1 MACGC
6 TRKFLRMKYHMIPLS
21 MGGEPRK
28 NHTGTQGFPLMDN
41 TGFPRCPNQS
51 TQMCIKVATLMLSK
65 INNSHNFH
73 VNHDPLPVYEHG

>member
-6 TRKFLRMKYHMIPLS
+6 TRKFLVMKYHMIPLS
-21 MGGEPRK
+21 LEDEPRK
-28 NHTGTQGFPLMDN
+28 NHMGTPGFPYIDN
-41 TGFPRCPNQS
+41 TGLPRCPNQS

-73 VNHDPLPVYEHG
+73 VYHDPIPVYKHG